1 MKFPSIK
8 LPAALTKTVSKTI
21 LKAKKYSPEALLV
34 VGVGGV
40 IYFTV
45 KACQKTYEAHD
56 IIDEHEA
63 EMEDIKE
70 EAEKGMPQDV
80 HKERIRT
87 LYVKTGKK
95 LFKLYYKVVAGEVV
109 AIACICCGFGLLK
122 KRYLDVVAA
131 YAGLTAKFKDY
142 RKRVTEDVGE
152 AVEEKYL
159 NGLKVVEEQTENGEV
174 EKKIIPDE
182 KILND
187 DYIRMFA
194 PGNLNYQHSDEANE
208 IFLSAVQNY
217 ANEMLIARGHV
228 FLNEIFDELGFPRTA
243 AGACTGWVCDNPKG
257 DGAIDFRARRVAG
270 SDRYPTCNYILNFN
284 VDGVILDLI

>member
-1 MKFPSIK
+1 MKFPSVK

-21 LKAKKYSPEALLV
+21 LKAKKYSPEALMV
-34 VGVGGV
+34 VGIGGV

-80 HKERIRT
+80 RKERICT

-152 AVEEKYL
+152 AVEAKYL
-159 NGLKVVEEQTENGEV
+159 DGLKTVEEKTESGEIT
-174 EKKIIPDE
+174 KKFDVDE
-182 KILND
+182 HVLND
-187 DYIRMFA
+187 DYIRMFG
-194 PGNLNYQHSDEANE
+194 PSNMNYQRSDEANE
-208 IFLSAVQNY
+208 VFLSAVQNY
-217 ANEMLIARGHV
+217 ANQLLISRGHV
-228 FLNEIFDELGFPRTA
+228 FLNEIFDELGYPRTA
-243 AGACTGWVCDNPKG
+243 AGACTGWVYDNPKG

-270 SDRYPTCNYILNFN
+270 SDSYPTCDYILNFN

>member
-1 MKFPSIK
+1 M
-8 LPAALTKTVSKTI
+8 
-21 LKAKKYSPEALLV
+21 V
-34 VGVGGV
+34 VGIGGV

-80 HKERIRT
+80 RKERIRT

-152 AVEEKYL
+152 AVEAKYL
-159 NGLKVVEEQTENGEV
+159 DGLKTVEEKTESGEIT
-174 EKKIIPDE
+174 KKFDVDEHVRIRHGLQGNIIGLIRHGNE
-182 KILND
+182 FGFGLNREALLQQLALLAHEGHLKALIQARD
-187 DYIRMFA
+187 DI
-194 PGNLNYQHSDEANE
+194 EE
-208 IFLSAVQNY
+208 
-217 ANEMLIARGHV
+217 IARRANVG
-228 FLNEIFDELGFPRTA
+228 IKPA
-243 AGACTGWVCDNPKG
+243 AE
-257 DGAIDFRARRVAG
+257 
-270 SDRYPTCNYILNFN
+270 
-284 VDGVILDLI
+284 

>member
-1 MKFPSIK
+1 MKFPSVK
-8 LPAALTKTVSKTI
+8 LPTTVTKTAGRAL

-34 VGVGGV
+34 IGIGGV
-40 IYFTV
+40 IYMTV
-45 KACQKTYEAHD
+45 KACQKSYEAHD

-63 EMEDIKE
+63 EMHDIE
-70 EAEKGMPQDV
+70 EAAANGMPKDIQ
-80 HKERIRT
+80 KERIRMT
-87 LYVKTGKK
+87 YVKTGKR
-95 LFKLYYKVVAGEVV
+95 LFKLYYKVVAGEIV

-122 KRYLDVVAA
+122 KRYLDAIAA
-131 YAGLTAKFKDY
+131 YAGLSAKFNDY
-142 RKRVTEDVGE
+142 RKRVQEDVGE

-187 DYIRMFA
+187 DYVRLFG
-194 PGNLNYQHSDEANE
+194 PDNSNYQRSDESNE